1 MALTRVVSMERWGL
15 KSTLEWV
22 ERKVVWIEEEE
33 RGSVSNLLGEQRD
46 GVVVKGEV

>member
-1 MALTRVVSMERWGL
+1 MERWGL

-33 RGSVSNLLGEQRD
+33 RESISHLLEEQRN
-46 GVVVKGEV
+46 GIVVKGEV